1 MGQAPEKRLAAKH
14 GPIQPDIWP
23 QRSFVSVSERL
34 LPGLSLATT
43 GVEALA
49 LFHSGTQTLIDRWAA
64 LPRVGGVPLRADF
77 EPMRFGRLVPRLF
90 SADRTSD
97 GAILRLAGGWV
108 ETLHG
113 RQMTGVPWLDLWTFE
128 SRPMVQAAIVQT
140 VREARPVV
148 VVAEAARLNGAL
160 EIVIAPLRTHDGL
173 ADRLL
178 GLYQPAFEQERRR
191 EAVGPLTARLSV
203 GVGISSRPALTLAA
217 VDGRRIA

>member
-1 MGQAPEKRLAAKH
+1 
-14 GPIQPDIWP
+14 
-23 QRSFVSVSERL
+23 
-34 LPGLSLATT
+34 
-43 GVEALA
+43 
-49 LFHSGTQTLIDRWAA
+49 
-64 LPRVGGVPLRADF
+64 
-77 EPMRFGRLVPRLF
+77 
-90 SADRTSD
+90 
-97 GAILRLAGGWV
+97 
-108 ETLHG
+108 
-113 RQMTGVPWLDLWTFE
+113 
-128 SRPMVQAAIVQT
+128 MVQAAIVQT